1 MAKKRPTKSQLKNR
15 ANRKANQDAAA
26 QQAAL
31 DAQARQAHHTYNT
44 ELGASRAAKRANQT
58 LLQQAANRIPG
69 NIHGLALK
77 QIQSDIAGRMAD
89 TKGMVRYEKP
99 QLRDDLQAQLLDVR
113 TAQAALDA
121 DKADAA
127 ESYLSE
133 SLKKQREKAA
143 AAREKETK
151 FNKEVESALAEIR
164 QQVAK
169 ARGTNPAATNAARK
183 ALRNDPRG
191 LRNLVDYLTTSQG
204 ISVPAAEKAAKT
216 FVYKRKSHPTV
227 TDKAGYAAGSFA
239 DAAAAKIEANP
250 LWWEDN

>member
-1 MAKKRPTKSQLKNR
+1 MAKKRPSKSQLKNR

-31 DAQARQAHHTYNT
+31 DAQARRAHHTYNT

-69 NIHGLALK
+69 NIHGLALQ

-99 QLRDDLQAQLLDVR
+99 QLRDDLQAQLLEVR

-127 ESYLSE
+127 DAYLSE

-143 AAREKETK
+143 ADREKRTK
-151 FNKEVESALAEIR
+151 YEREVKGALAEIR
-164 QQVAK
+164 QAVAK
-169 ARGTNPAATNAARK
+169 SRGPGDESLQIERN
-183 ALRNDPRG
+183 ALRRDAG
-191 LRNLVDYLTTSQG
+191 LRRDLADYLTSSQG
-204 ISVPAAEKAAKT
+204 ISHPAAKKAVST
-216 FVYKRKSHPTV
+216 FVYKQKIKNPDTYEEG
-227 TDKAGYAAGSFA
+227 KANRDFYDLQDPYIRELRG
-239 DAAAAKIEANP
+239 
-250 LWWEDN
+250 LEDY